1 MEINYPKLKSTLE
14 SLGYGVTCFNTAEDA
29 TDYLDEKIRNK
40 TVGFG
45 GSVTLEQMGLYDRLA
60 FNNEVFYHRR
70 LPGGK
75 TPRDVCND
83 AKDTQVYISSVNG
96 LAQTGEIVN
105 IDGNGNRIASILY
118 GHEDVYF
125 VIGKNKIA
133 ENYEQTLWRVQN
145 IAAPKNAQRVKAKTP
160 CAVHADKCYNCS
172 GPNRICRTM
181 SVMYGP
187 PFHSNFEIILVQ
199 EELGF

>member
-1 MEINYPKLKSTLE
+1 MDFTKLKSTLE
-14 SLGYGVTCFNTAEDA
+14 ALGYSVMCFDTAEEA
-29 TDYLDEKIRNK
+29 TDYLDEKIRDK

-60 FNNEVFYHRR
+60 LNNEVFYHNR

-75 TPRDVCND
+75 TKRDVCFD
-83 AKDTQVYISSVNG
+83 AKDADVYISSVNG
-96 LAQTGEIVN
+96 LAQTGEIIN
-105 IDGNGNRIASILY
+105 IDGNGNRIASILF
-118 GHEDVYF
+118 GHAEVYF

-133 ENYEQTLWRVQN
+133 KDYETALWRVQN

-160 CAVHADKCYNCS
+160 CAIHADKCYNCS

-187 PFHSNFEIILVQ
+187 PLHSNFEIILVQ